1 MPSLLAIESSPR
13 GDYSVSRKLTQTFI
27 DDWKNAHSGGT
38 VVVRDLMKTTL
49 PFVDLPWIMGA
60 YTPAEQHSP
69 EIKQAIAISN
79 NLIAELMA
87 ADHIVIGTSMYNF
100 SIPANLKAYIDHIV
114 RVGVTFSASYEGLV
128 KGKKASIILASGG
141 VYTPGAQT
149 ESYNV
154 AISYLKQILGFIG
167 ITDMSVVLAGGTAAI
182 DLGKT
187 TMPSCSGSFS
197 HRSRR
202 LRRPECGGRRDK
214 PSAHLIPRVEPV
226 VFGSLGK

>member
-1 MPSLLAIESSPR
+1 MPSLLAIQSSPR

-27 DDWKNAHSGGT
+27 GAWKDTHPGGT
-38 VVVRDLMKTTL
+38 VAVRDLSKTDL

-69 EIKQAIAISN
+69 EMKQAIAVSN
-79 NLIAELMA
+79 DLIAELMA
-87 ADHIVIGTSMYNF
+87 ADHVVIGTSMYNF

-114 RVGVTFSASYEGLV
+114 RVGVTFSPSYEGLV
-128 KGKKASIILASGG
+128 KGKRASIILASAG
-141 VYTPGAQT
+141 VYTPGART

-167 ITDMSVVLAGGTAAI
+167 ITEVGVVLAGGTTAV

-187 TMPSCSGSFS
+187 TMTEFLGQFEPSVS
-197 HRSRR
+197 HVA
-202 LRRPECGGRRDK
+202 K
-214 PSAHLIPRVEPV
+214 A
-226 VFGSLGK
+226 